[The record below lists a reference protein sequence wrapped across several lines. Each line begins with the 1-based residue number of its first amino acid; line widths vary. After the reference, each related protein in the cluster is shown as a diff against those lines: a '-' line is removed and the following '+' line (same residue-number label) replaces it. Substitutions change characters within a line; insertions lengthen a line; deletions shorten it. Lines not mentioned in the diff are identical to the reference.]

1 MSILVQIIHM
11 AITIKQLIDKNKKAF
26 DDNYFIES
34 INLSYILLNKALKQI
49 VKDELK
55 QEVIEQKI
63 KTSNLINHIKKE
75 FVLNPALKTKLSKKV
90 VKDIELF
97 VELYK
102 SIGKELK
109 YQYPEKKISETCQLG
124 INCIVIL
131 NTSLVKIKN
140 NKVD

>member
-1 MSILVQIIHM
+1 M
-11 AITIKQLIDKNKKAF
+11 AITIKHLIDNNKKAF
-26 DDNYFIES
+26 DNNYFIES

-55 QEVIEQKI
+55 QEIIEQKI
-63 KTSNLINHIKKE
+63 KTSNLISHIKKE
-75 FVLNPALKTKLSKKV
+75 LIANPALKSKVSKKV
-90 VKDIELF
+90 IKDIELF
-97 VELYK
+97 VDLYK

-109 YQYPEKKISETCQLG
+109 YQFPEKKINETAQLG
-124 INCIVIL
+124 INCIIIL